1 MNSFRLFNNR
11 LSLKC
16 SIRFTFSAMRS
27 EKKKKKKLFYHI
39 YLNNWPSH
47 STRYLTLIRCFLYQL
62 CFALLFFIVLVYFCR
77 NNLCQ
82 IFPFCEVCLKMLL
95 NRTGAIT
102 PFGLRTFVTS
112 TECSTLGDNLNCLKK
127 RRFYTT
133 KVSCYSQSSGTLF
146 LLCSKNN
153 KNICQKQYINKYMK

>member
-1 MNSFRLFNNR
+1 MKQKKQKQKKNS
-11 LSLKC
+11 
-16 SIRFTFSAMRS
+16 T
-27 EKKKKKKLFYHI
+27 I
-39 YLNNWPSH
+39 YFLNNWPSH
-47 STRYLTLIRCFLYQL
+47 STRYLILIRCFLYQL
-62 CFALLFFIVLVYFCR
+62 CFPLFFFIVSVYFCT

-112 TECSTLGDNLNCLKK
+112 TECSTLREILNCLKK

-146 LLCSKNN
+146 LLCSKITKIYVKSNTS
-153 KNICQKQYINKYMK
+153 INTWSNEIKDIRIQFCKTLLKKFY

>member
-1 MNSFRLFNNR
+1 M
-11 LSLKC
+11 KK
-16 SIRFTFSAMRS
+16 
-27 EKKKKKKLFYHI
+27 KKKKKKLFYHI
-39 YLNNWPSH
+39 LFKQ
-47 STRYLTLIRCFLYQL
+47 LTISFYTLFDPNSMFFISIVL
-62 CFALLFFIVLVYFCR
+62 CTVFFIVSVYFCT

-112 TECSTLGDNLNCLKK
+112 TECSTLGENLNYLKK
-127 RRFYTT
+127 RRFYTI

>member
-1 MNSFRLFNNR
+1 MKQKKQKQKKNS
-11 LSLKC
+11 
-16 SIRFTFSAMRS
+16 T
-27 EKKKKKKLFYHI
+27 I
-39 YLNNWPSH
+39 YFLNNWPSH
-47 STRYLTLIRCFLYQL
+47 STRYLILIQCFLYQL
-62 CFALLFFIVLVYFCR
+62 CFALFFFIVSVYFCT

-112 TECSTLGDNLNCLKK
+112 TECSTLGENLNCLKK

-133 KVSCYSQSSGTLF
+133 KVSCYSQSSGILF

-153 KNICQKQYINKYMK
+153 KNICQKKYINKYMK